1 MKSAL
6 VAVLFLVGCGDA
18 AIPPST
24 VVTLSGVGQKTATVQ
39 LEAGNYTI
47 AWNEPDSEWE
57 AYCEK
62 DKQSLPISIWVSKSL
77 AGDSDPRTGQ
87 MEQNTQGGG
96 TYSCKITAKAGSA
109 WTITFTPG

>member
-1 MKSAL
+1 MKYAL
-6 VAVLFLVGCGDA
+6 VAFLFVVACGE
-18 AIPPST
+18 ST
-24 VVTLSGVGQKTATVQ
+24 PAVTAQTLSGVGATTATIH
-39 LEAGNYTI
+39 LEAGYYTI
-47 AWNEPDSEWE
+47 SWVEPDSEWE

-62 DKQSLPISIWVSKSL
+62 NKQSLPISIWVSKSL

-109 WTITFTPG
+109 WTITFTPA